1 MSNIDTEFMQDIEK
15 SDKNSKIK
23 IIVLIIIITILGIIL
38 GYKYFSYKLSP
49 INIVNNFLDTS
60 YNKINKLG
68 NKYMLKDK
76 YKIDGESKLVYDNS
90 NLVLDYNM
98 EFDYNDNILYGDIS
112 YSEDNKELVNVKYYN
127 KQNDVYLFFKD
138 IYDKVIVS
146 NNKNLMIFREYT
158 YGDVDRFIYLTK
170 EIIKDNLNESDIVV
184 SSDKIDINNNNVK
197 VDKYMISLSGSKLF
211 SSMKKNDEY
220 VNLIGL
226 FLNISKEDVK
236 NLLDNYID
244 SNDVINFNI
253 YFTNSL
259 FNKNIVG
266 ISYKKSY
273 LYVYNGYYSLLCNI
287 KDNVISINGNKDD
300 KDINLEVYNN
310 NKFISNVSLGDNNIS
325 VTGEDNFNISYSDNK
340 LVLSFV
346 YDKYKVE
353 SNIYFSKI
361 DNISKFDYSNSVN
374 IMDIDSDII
383 DKFIDVFKKS
393 KIIKLLGE

>member
-112 YSEDNKELVNVKYYN
+112 YYEDNKELVNVKYYN

-220 VNLIGL
+220 VNDINNIKLELMKDNLVRKSL
-226 FLNISKEDVK
+226 FTQIIEA
-236 NLLDNYID
+236 LDNNELELASELQLIMKDKMELLQSKYIQ
-244 SNDVINFNI
+244 
-253 YFTNSL
+253 YK
-259 FNKNIVG
+259 KNI
-266 ISYKKSY
+266 
-273 LYVYNGYYSLLCNI
+273 
-287 KDNVISINGNKDD
+287 
-300 KDINLEVYNN
+300 
-310 NKFISNVSLGDNNIS
+310 F
-325 VTGEDNFNISYSDNK
+325 
-340 LVLSFV
+340 
-346 YDKYKVE
+346 
-353 SNIYFSKI
+353 
-361 DNISKFDYSNSVN
+361 
-374 IMDIDSDII
+374 
-383 DKFIDVFKKS
+383 
-393 KIIKLLGE
+393 